1 MANTLESII
10 NLPKLNSE
18 STLGELPLTDFQ
30 VSPMTSLELVEYHF
44 NEQPDLPGVI
54 IASDEKFFG
63 MISRRYFH
71 EQMSSPYG
79 RELFIKRPIQYF
91 LKATTTKYLDNCLV
105 LLAEEKINL
114 AVQIALN
121 RSEENVY
128 DPLVIQFVN
137 KIERN
142 FSTYFLLKF
151 QTLIL
156 AQSHLLREVNDELY
170 RHKSSAKNYL
180 IQLKYKQQKL
190 QEHTA
195 ALQSQKQEI
204 LIRHKL
210 LEIQQNDIISQSQ
223 QIHDLNHRLK
233 EITGF
238 ISQEGK
244 KAFYATFE
252 GVQKIN
258 KNMEEIV
265 NIGHL
270 FTNELKL
277 INSASKQIE
286 IVSKQAKHLA
296 IQAAIVASHSNSE
309 LSGFS
314 HITNEIGKLVNETS
328 QAGRQMNLVANNLM
342 MKISELNN
350 LAETGKQTVKYL
362 VENNQRSEA
371 TLDELE
377 KLIQQP
383 NLERSTENSSAITQD
398 SKITDVSQENLYQD
412 KNIVNHYEEKFGE
425 KNTDISELQMQILNN
440 KKDKDKEILIQQ
452 IRSTLN
458 KKKFDI

>member
-18 STLGELPLTDFQ
+18 STLRELPLTDFQ

-54 IASDEKFFG
+54 VASDEKFFG

-91 LKATTTKYLDNCLV
+91 LKATPTKYLDNCLV
-105 LLAEEKINL
+105 LLAEGKINL

-128 DPLVIQFVN
+128 EPLVIKIVN
-137 KIERN
+137 KKN
-142 FSTYFLLKF
+142 PVFSTYFLLNF

-156 AQSHLLREVNDELY
+156 AQSYLLKEVNDELY
-170 RHKSSAKNYL
+170 HHKKSAKNYL

-190 QEHTA
+190 QQKTA
-195 ALQSQKQEI
+195 ALRAQKQEI

-210 LEIQQNDIISQSQ
+210 LEIQQNDIISQSE

-233 EITGF
+233 EIAGF

-252 GVQKIN
+252 EVQKIN
-258 KNMEEIV
+258 KNMDEIV
-265 NIGHL
+265 NIGYL

-277 INSASKQIE
+277 INSTSHQIE
-286 IVSKQAKHLA
+286 TVSKQAKHLA
-296 IQAAIVASHSNSE
+296 IQAAIVAGHSNSE
-309 LSGFS
+309 LGGFS

-350 LAETGKQTVKYL
+350 LAETGKQIVKSL

-377 KLIQQP
+377 KLVQQP
-383 NLERSTENSSAITQD
+383 NLEQSEVNSSAVTEF
-398 SKITDVSQENLYQD
+398 SKVNDISQENLD
-412 KNIVNHYEEKFGE
+412 RDRNIVNNYKEKCEE

-440 KKDKDKEILIQQ
+440 KKDKENLIQQ
-452 IRSTLN
+452 IRSTLK
-458 KKKFDI
+458 KKKF

>member
-10 NLPKLNSE
+10 NLPKLSSE
-18 STLGELPLTDFQ
+18 STLRELPLTDFQ
-30 VSPMTSLELVEYHF
+30 VSPMTSLELVEYQF

-54 IASDEKFFG
+54 VASDEQFFG

-79 RELFIKRPIQYF
+79 RELFIQRPIEYF

-121 RSEENVY
+121 RPEETVY
-128 DPLVIQFVN
+128 EPLVIKFVN
-137 KIERN
+137 EKNYNLSI
-142 FSTYFLLKF
+142 YFLLNF

-156 AQSHLLREVNDELY
+156 AQSYLLREVNNELSRY
-170 RHKSSAKNYL
+170 KKSTKNYF
-180 IQLKYKQQKL
+180 IQLKNKQEKL
-190 QEHTA
+190 QQHTA
-195 ALQSQKQEI
+195 VLKMQKQEI
-204 LIRHKL
+204 LIKHKL

-223 QIHDLNHRLK
+223 QIHNLNHRLK

-258 KNMEEIV
+258 KNMDKIV

-277 INSASKQIE
+277 INSASNQIE
-286 IVSKQAKHLA
+286 TISKQAKHLA
-296 IQAAIVASHSNSE
+296 IQAAIVAGRSDSQ

-314 HITNEIGKLVNETS
+314 NITNEIGKLVSETS

-350 LAETGKQTVKYL
+350 LAETGKKIAQSL

-383 NLERSTENSSAITQD
+383 NLDGEALNSSAVTQH
-398 SKITDVSQENLYQD
+398 SKVTDISQENLYLD
-412 KNIVNHYEEKFGE
+412 KNIVNNHKEKFE
-425 KNTDISELQMQILNN
+425 DKNTQDLRKNTIYSAY
-440 KKDKDKEILIQQ
+440 
-452 IRSTLN
+452 
-458 KKKFDI
+458 

>member
-18 STLGELPLTDFQ
+18 STLRELPLTDFQ
-30 VSPMTSLELVEYHF
+30 VSPITSLELVEYQF

-54 IASDEKFFG
+54 VASDEKFFG

-91 LKATTTKYLDNCLV
+91 LKATPVKYLDNCLV

-121 RSEENVY
+121 RSEETVY
-128 DPLVIQFVN
+128 EPLVIKFVN
-137 KIERN
+137 KKNYN
-142 FSTYFLLKF
+142 FSTYFLLNF

-156 AQSHLLREVNDELY
+156 AQSHLLREVNNELY
-170 RHKSSAKNYL
+170 RYKSAAKNYL
-180 IQLKYKQQKL
+180 IQLKNKQQKL
-190 QEHTA
+190 QQHTA
-195 ALQSQKQEI
+195 ALQTQKQEI
-204 LIRHKL
+204 LARHKL
-210 LEIQQNDIISQSQ
+210 LEIQQNDLINQSK
-223 QIHDLNHRLK
+223 QIHNLNHRLK
-233 EITGF
+233 KITGF

-258 KNMEEIV
+258 KNMDEIF

-277 INSASKQIE
+277 INSTSHQIE
-286 IVSKQAKHLA
+286 TVSKQAKHLA
-296 IQAAIVASHSNSE
+296 IQAAIVAGHSNSE
-309 LSGFS
+309 LGGFS

-350 LAETGKQTVKYL
+350 LAETGKQTAQSL
-362 VENNQRSEA
+362 VENNQRSEI

-383 NLERSTENSSAITQD
+383 NLDRAVVNSPPVTPG
-398 SKITDVSQENLYQD
+398 SKGTDISQENLYRDQ
-412 KNIVNHYEEKFGE
+412 NIVNNYKEKFEE

-440 KKDKDKEILIQQ
+440 KKDKEKLIQQ

-458 KKKFDI
+458 KKKIDI

>member
-18 STLGELPLTDFQ
+18 STLRELPLTDFQ
-30 VSPMTSLELVEYHF
+30 VSPMTSLELVEYQF

-54 IASDEKFFG
+54 VASDRQFFG

-79 RELFIKRPIQYF
+79 RELFIKRPIEYF

-121 RSEENVY
+121 RPEETVY
-128 DPLVIQFVN
+128 EPLVIKFVN
-137 KIERN
+137 EKNYNLSI
-142 FSTYFLLKF
+142 YFLLNF

-156 AQSHLLREVNDELY
+156 AQSYLLREVNNELSRY
-170 RHKSSAKNYL
+170 KESTKNYL
-180 IQLKYKQQKL
+180 IQLKNKQEKL
-190 QEHTA
+190 QQHTA
-195 ALQSQKQEI
+195 VLKMQKQEI
-204 LIRHKL
+204 LIKHKL

-223 QIHDLNHRLK
+223 QIHNLNHRLK

-258 KNMEEIV
+258 KNMDKIV

-270 FTNELKL
+270 FTNEVKL
-277 INSASKQIE
+277 INSASHQIE
-286 IVSKQAKHLA
+286 TVSKQAKHLA
-296 IQAAIVASHSNSE
+296 IQAAIVAGRSDSK

-314 HITNEIGKLVNETS
+314 HITNEIGKLVSETS

-342 MKISELNN
+342 TKISELNN
-350 LAETGKQTVKYL
+350 LAETGKKIAKSL
-362 VENNQRSEA
+362 VENNQRSEK

-383 NLERSTENSSAITQD
+383 NLDGEAVDSSGVAQRS
-398 SKITDVSQENLYQD
+398 KMTDISQENLYLD
-412 KNIVNHYEEKFGE
+412 KHKVNNYKEKFEE
-425 KNTDISELQMQILNN
+425 KNTDISELQMQISNN
-440 KKDKDKEILIQQ
+440 KKDQ
-452 IRSTLN
+452 
-458 KKKFDI
+458 

>member
-18 STLGELPLTDFQ
+18 STLRELPLTDFQ
-30 VSPMTSLELVEYHF
+30 VSPMTSLELVEYQF
-44 NEQPDLPGVI
+44 NKQPDLSGVI
-54 IASDEKFFG
+54 VASDEKFFG

-71 EQMSSPYG
+71 EQMSSRYG

-91 LKATTTKYLDNCLV
+91 LKATPTKYLDNCLV
-105 LLAEEKINL
+105 LLSEEKINL

-121 RSEENVY
+121 RSEETVY
-128 DPLVIQFVN
+128 EPLVIQFVN
-137 KIERN
+137 KKNPNCYI
-142 FSTYFLLKF
+142 YFLLNF

-156 AQSHLLREVNDELY
+156 AQSHLLREVNNELS
-170 RHKSSAKNYL
+170 RQKSSAKNYL
-180 IQLKYKQQKL
+180 IQLKHKQQKL
-190 QEHTA
+190 QQHTA
-195 ALQSQKQEI
+195 ELQTQKQEI
-204 LIRHKL
+204 LARHKL
-210 LEIQQNDIISQSQ
+210 LEIQQNDLISQSQ
-223 QIHDLNHRLK
+223 QIHNLNRRLK

-258 KNMEEIV
+258 KNMNEIV

-277 INSASKQIE
+277 INSASHQIE
-286 IVSKQAKHLA
+286 TISKQAKHLA
-296 IQAAIVASHSNSE
+296 IQAAIVAGHSNSQ

-342 MKISELNN
+342 RKISELNN
-350 LAETGKQTVKYL
+350 LAETGKQTAQSL
-362 VENNQRSEA
+362 VENNQRSEI

-383 NLERSTENSSAITQD
+383 NLDRAAVNSSAVTQG
-398 SKITDVSQENLYQD
+398 SKITDISQENLYQD
-412 KNIVNHYEEKFGE
+412 KNIVNNYQEKFEE

-440 KKDKDKEILIQQ
+440 KKDQEKLIQ
-452 IRSTLN
+452 
-458 KKKFDI
+458 

>member
-1 MANTLESII
+1 
-10 NLPKLNSE
+10 
-18 STLGELPLTDFQ
+18 
-30 VSPMTSLELVEYHF
+30 MTSLELVEYQF
-44 NEQPDLPGVI
+44 NQQPDLSGVI
-54 IASDEKFFG
+54 VASDEKFFG

-71 EQMSSPYG
+71 EQMSSRYG

-91 LKATTTKYLDNCLV
+91 LKATPTKYLDNCLV
-105 LLAEEKINL
+105 LLSEEKINL

-121 RSEENVY
+121 RSEETVY
-128 DPLVIQFVN
+128 EPLVIQFVN
-137 KIERN
+137 KKNPNCYI
-142 FSTYFLLKF
+142 YFLLNF

-156 AQSHLLREVNDELY
+156 AQSHLLREVNNELS
-170 RHKSSAKNYL
+170 RQKSSAKNYL
-180 IQLKYKQQKL
+180 IQLKHKQQKL
-190 QEHTA
+190 QQHTA
-195 ALQSQKQEI
+195 ELQTQKQEI
-204 LIRHKL
+204 LARHKL
-210 LEIQQNDIISQSQ
+210 LEIQQNDLISQSQ
-223 QIHDLNHRLK
+223 QIHNLNRRLK

-258 KNMEEIV
+258 KNMNEIV

-277 INSASKQIE
+277 INSASHQIE
-286 IVSKQAKHLA
+286 TISKQAKHLA
-296 IQAAIVASHSNSE
+296 IQAAIVAGHSNSQ

-342 MKISELNN
+342 RKISELNN
-350 LAETGKQTVKYL
+350 LAETGKQTAQSL
-362 VENNQRSEA
+362 VENNQRSEI

-383 NLERSTENSSAITQD
+383 NLDRAAVNSSAVTQG
-398 SKITDVSQENLYQD
+398 SKITDISQENLYQD
-412 KNIVNHYEEKFGE
+412 KNIVNNYQEKFEE

-440 KKDKDKEILIQQ
+440 KKDQEKLIQ
-452 IRSTLN
+452 
-458 KKKFDI
+458 

>member
-18 STLGELPLTDFQ
+18 STLRELPLTDFQ
-30 VSPMTSLELVEYHF
+30 VSPMTSLELVEYQF
-44 NEQPDLPGVI
+44 NQQPDLSGVI
-54 IASDEKFFG
+54 VASDEKFFG

-71 EQMSSPYG
+71 EQMSSRYG

-91 LKATTTKYLDNCLV
+91 LKATPTKYLDNCLV
-105 LLAEEKINL
+105 LLSEEKINL

-121 RSEENVY
+121 RSEETVY
-128 DPLVIQFVN
+128 EPLVIQFVN
-137 KIERN
+137 KKNPNCYI
-142 FSTYFLLKF
+142 YFLLNF

-156 AQSHLLREVNDELY
+156 AQSHLLREVNNELS
-170 RHKSSAKNYL
+170 RQKSSAKNYL
-180 IQLKYKQQKL
+180 IQLKHKQQKL
-190 QEHTA
+190 QQHTA
-195 ALQSQKQEI
+195 ELQTQKQEI
-204 LIRHKL
+204 LARHKL
-210 LEIQQNDIISQSQ
+210 LEIQQNDLISQSQ
-223 QIHDLNHRLK
+223 QIHNLNRRLK

-258 KNMEEIV
+258 KNMNEIV

-277 INSASKQIE
+277 INSASHQIE
-286 IVSKQAKHLA
+286 TISKQAKHLA
-296 IQAAIVASHSNSE
+296 IQAAIVAGHSNSQ

-342 MKISELNN
+342 RKISELNN
-350 LAETGKQTVKYL
+350 LAETGKQTAQSL
-362 VENNQRSEA
+362 VENNQRSEI

-383 NLERSTENSSAITQD
+383 NLDRAAVNSSAVTQG
-398 SKITDVSQENLYQD
+398 SKITDISQENLYQD
-412 KNIVNHYEEKFGE
+412 KNIVNNHQEKFEE
-425 KNTDISELQMQILNN
+425 KNTDLSELQMQILNN
-440 KKDKDKEILIQQ
+440 QKDQEKLIQ
-452 IRSTLN
+452 
-458 KKKFDI
+458 

>member
-18 STLGELPLTDFQ
+18 STLRELPLTDFQ
-30 VSPMTSLELVEYHF
+30 VSPMTSLELVEYQF
-44 NEQPDLPGVI
+44 NQQPDLSGVI
-54 IASDEKFFG
+54 VASDEKFFG

-71 EQMSSPYG
+71 EQMSSRYG

-91 LKATTTKYLDNCLV
+91 LKATPTKYLDNCLV
-105 LLAEEKINL
+105 LLSEEKINL

-121 RSEENVY
+121 RSEETVY
-128 DPLVIQFVN
+128 EPLVIQFVN
-137 KIERN
+137 KKNPNCYI
-142 FSTYFLLKF
+142 YFLLNF

-156 AQSHLLREVNDELY
+156 AQSHLLREVNNELS
-170 RHKSSAKNYL
+170 RQKSSAKNYL
-180 IQLKYKQQKL
+180 IQLKHKQQKL
-190 QEHTA
+190 QQHTA
-195 ALQSQKQEI
+195 ELQTQKQEI
-204 LIRHKL
+204 LARHKL
-210 LEIQQNDIISQSQ
+210 LEIQQNDLISQSQ
-223 QIHDLNHRLK
+223 QIHNLNRRLK

-258 KNMEEIV
+258 KNMNEIV

-277 INSASKQIE
+277 INSASHQIE
-286 IVSKQAKHLA
+286 TISKQAKHLA
-296 IQAAIVASHSNSE
+296 IQAAIVAGHSNSQ

-342 MKISELNN
+342 RKISELNN
-350 LAETGKQTVKYL
+350 LAETGKQTAQSL
-362 VENNQRSEA
+362 VENNQRSEI

-383 NLERSTENSSAITQD
+383 NLDRAAVNSSAVTQG
-398 SKITDVSQENLYQD
+398 SKITDISQENLYQD
-412 KNIVNHYEEKFGE
+412 KNIVNNYQEKFEE

-440 KKDKDKEILIQQ
+440 QKDQEKLIQ
-452 IRSTLN
+452 
-458 KKKFDI
+458 

>member
-18 STLGELPLTDFQ
+18 STLRELPLTDFQ
-30 VSPMTSLELVEYHF
+30 VSPMTSLELVESQF

-54 IASDEKFFG
+54 VACDEQFLG

-91 LKATTTKYLDNCLV
+91 LKATPTKYLDNCLV

-121 RSEENVY
+121 RSDETVY
-128 DPLVIQFVN
+128 EPLVIQLVN
-137 KIERN
+137 KKN
-142 FSTYFLLKF
+142 YDFSIYFLLNF

-156 AQSHLLREVNDELY
+156 AQSHLLREVNNELS
-170 RHKSSAKNYL
+170 RHKNAAKNYL
-180 IQLKYKQQKL
+180 IQLKHKQHKL
-190 QEHTA
+190 QQQTE
-195 ALQSQKQEI
+195 ALQTQKQEI
-204 LIRHKL
+204 LARHKL
-210 LEIQQNDIISQSQ
+210 LEIQQNDLISQSQ
-223 QIHDLNHRLK
+223 QINDLNHKLK

-258 KNMEEIV
+258 KKMDEIV

-277 INSASKQIE
+277 INSTSNQIE
-286 IVSKQAKHLA
+286 TVSKQAKHLA
-296 IQAAIVASHSNSE
+296 IQAAIVAGRSNSE
-309 LSGFS
+309 LGGFS
-314 HITNEIGKLVNETS
+314 HITNEIGKLVSETS
-328 QAGRQMNLVANNLM
+328 EAGCQMNLVANNLM

-350 LAETGKQTVKYL
+350 LAETGKQTAQSL
-362 VENNQRSEA
+362 VDNNQRSEK

-383 NLERSTENSSAITQD
+383 NLEQTAVNSSAVTQC
-398 SKITDVSQENLYQD
+398 SKVTNISQESLYRD
-412 KNIVNHYEEKFGE
+412 KNIVNNYQEKFEE
-425 KNTDISELQMQILNN
+425 KNTDISELQILNN
-440 KKDKDKEILIQQ
+440 NKNKEKLIQQ
-452 IRSTLN
+452 ISSTLN
-458 KKKFDI
+458 QKKIDI

>member
-18 STLGELPLTDFQ
+18 SILRELPLTDFQ
-30 VSPMTSLELVEYHF
+30 VSPMTSLELVEYQF

-71 EQMSSPYG
+71 EQMNYRYG

-91 LKATTTKYLDNCLV
+91 LKATPTKYLDNCLV
-105 LLAEEKINL
+105 LLSEEKINL

-121 RSEENVY
+121 RSEETVY
-128 DPLVIQFVN
+128 EPLVIQFVN
-137 KIERN
+137 KKNPN
-142 FSTYFLLKF
+142 FSIYFLLNFK
-151 QTLIL
+151 TLIL
-156 AQSHLLREVNDELY
+156 AQSHLLREVNNELSRY
-170 RHKSSAKNYL
+170 KSSAKNYL
-180 IQLKYKQQKL
+180 MQLKHKQQKL
-190 QEHTA
+190 QQHTT
-195 ALQSQKQEI
+195 ALQTQKQEI
-204 LIRHKL
+204 LARHKL
-210 LEIQQNDIISQSQ
+210 LEIQQNGLISQSQ
-223 QIHDLNHRLK
+223 QIHNLNHRLK

-258 KNMEEIV
+258 KNMDKIV

-277 INSASKQIE
+277 INSASHQIE
-286 IVSKQAKHLA
+286 TVSKQAKHLA
-296 IQAAIVASHSNSE
+296 IQAAIVAGHSNSQ

-350 LAETGKQTVKYL
+350 LAETGKQTAQSL
-362 VENNQRSEA
+362 VENNQRSEI

-383 NLERSTENSSAITQD
+383 NLDRAAVNSSGVTQG
-398 SKITDVSQENLYQD
+398 SKITDISQENPYQD
-412 KNIVNHYEEKFGE
+412 KNIVNNYQEKFEE

-440 KKDKDKEILIQQ
+440 KKDKEKLIQQ